1 VGITG
6 ASGGIGSAMAKKF
19 VAEGARL
26 VPHYH
31 RHQPGAAAL
40 FGGSRARRLCRRQGS
55 PGPPRCLLAKVAS
68 FPHYGRTMKKRI
80 EVIILVLVCLGL
92 GVVLVAVKKQAAQE
106 QRAHEDEV
114 NSLSNRLVLAKS
126 KLGEEVQRSTTFEKD
141 LAETKRAFSDL
152 TNTFTQVSANLSQAS
167 ADLAKTEA
175 ALKAKDEEVKKR
187 DAKIADLENQ
197 NQALDKRAFELG
209 ASITNLTVQIE
220 DTRRRLAA
228 SEGDKALLESN
239 LKHLL
244 AEKAE
249 LERQFND
256 ITILR
261 TQVNKLKDELTV
273 ARRLEWIRVGLFA
286 GSEQKGAQKLIEG
299 INPLR
304 LLSRTPKANYDL
316 NVEVGS
322 DGTVK
327 VIPPPKPNYDLNV
340 EVTSDGGVKVIPP
353 LNTNL
358 PPATNA
364 PPK

>member
-1 VGITG
+1 
-6 ASGGIGSAMAKKF
+6 
-19 VAEGARL
+19 
-26 VPHYH
+26 
-31 RHQPGAAAL
+31 
-40 FGGSRARRLCRRQGS
+40 
-55 PGPPRCLLAKVAS
+55 
-68 FPHYGRTMKKRI
+68 
-80 EVIILVLVCLGL
+80 VLI
-92 GVVLVAVKKQAAQE
+92 AVKKQAVQE
-106 QRAHEDEV
+106 QRAHAEEV
-114 NSLSNRLVLAKS
+114 SSLSNNLVLAKS
-126 KLGEEVQRSTTFEKD
+126 KLGEEVQRSTAFEKD
-141 LAETKRAFSDL
+141 LAEAKRAFSDL

-167 ADLAKTEA
+167 TDLAKTEA

-187 DAKIADLENQ
+187 DARIADLENQ
-197 NQALDKRAFELG
+197 NQVLDKRALELG

-220 DTRRRLAA
+220 DTKRRLAA
-228 SEGDKALLESN
+228 SEGDKALLETN

-261 TQVNKLKDELTV
+261 TQVAKLKEELTI
-273 ARRLEWIRVGLFA
+273 ARRLDWIRTGLFA
-286 GSEQKGAQKLIEG
+286 NSEQKGAQRLLEG

-304 LLSRTPKANYDL
+304 LLSKTPKAGYDL

-322 DGTVK
+322 DGSVK

-353 LNTNL
+353 PNANR